1 MRGRQP
7 GAELDST
14 RSSALRR
21 HMSALV
27 AILVVL
33 AAIALLVPAVSL
45 PSAREQTVTVLR
57 PGDVVRMK
65 DTSVTCRVR
74 GGSPPVLECL
84 RLRNLAGSYGVRMTP
99 RKVTVFRVKN
109 PKLGETVFSAT
120 HSVLRFTTCRNG
132 YTTCGS
138 GR

>member
-1 MRGRQP
+1 VRGRQP

-14 RSSALRR
+14 RSSARR
-21 HMSALV
+21 RRVSALV

-33 AAIALLVPAVSL
+33 AAITLLVPAASL

-74 GGSPPVLECL
+74 GGNPPVLECL
-84 RLRNLAGSYGVRMTP
+84 RLRKLAGSYGVRMSA
-99 RKVTVFRVKN
+99 RKVTVFRVKSA
-109 PKLGETVFSAT
+109 KLGETVFSAT
-120 HSVLRFTTCRNG
+120 HNIRQFTTCRNG